1 MFGRQLWQLLGRR
14 DWRGDVSAYLD
25 DELTPRE
32 RERVEARLARSD
44 EMQAYL
50 DDLRQMRTALSAFAA
65 EPARAPFQITPEML
79 AAQTAEP
86 LRVSNLERALRLSM
100 TTAAVG
106 VATFSAVLI
115 FDAVDRPTV
124 TFTTTAAGDA
134 QADVLTAQAA
144 AERAPLQ
151 ERAAGADGTAVAV
164 VSIASSE
171 SQEATQ
177 AVMQAATQSEG
188 AEQVA
193 QAEEPE
199 PADQTTAAAYRPE
212 RDEQASQEQA
222 YLEQAQAEEQAEEE
236 NWQQSAEEGA
246 ESAQAEHQQAA
257 ADPSRRALNAG
268 SSNNEREE
276 QEVNAEDVI
285 AKPEEQPAQAAAPAE
300 AAQED
305 AAPPAIESAD
315 NAGASETMET
325 AELGGSGD
333 GAGQSQEDQAVADAG
348 TAAQSQAVASS
359 ARAVESEWPLP
370 QRPQSSSVRLA
381 SDPSWE
387 VPLQIALA
395 IVAFGSLLAWI
406 LLTVMDRRRQT

>member
-14 DWRGDVSAYLD
+14 DWRDDLSAYLD
-25 DELTPRE
+25 DELTPRQ

-50 DDLRQMRTALSAFAA
+50 DDLRQMRTALRGFAA
-65 EPARAPFQITPEML
+65 EPSRAPFQITPEML
-79 AAQTAEP
+79 ASHTAEP

-124 TFTTTAAGDA
+124 TFTTTVAGDA
-134 QADVLTAQAA
+134 QAGVPTAQAA

-151 ERAAGADGTAVAV
+151 ERAEASDGTAVAV

-171 SQEATQ
+171 PQEAQQ
-177 AVMQAATQSEG
+177 AAMQAEAVEQ
-188 AEQVA
+188 AE
-193 QAEEPE
+193 QAEEPA
-199 PADQTTAAAYRPE
+199 PAEQATAAAYRAE
-212 RDEQASQEQA
+212 TEEQSSQEQA
-222 YLEQAQAEEQAEEE
+222 VEEQAQAEAQEEE
-236 NWQQSAEEGA
+236 NWQQSAQEEA
-246 ESAQAEHQQAA
+246 KSAQAEHQQAA

-268 SSNNEREE
+268 SSSGEREE
-276 QEVNAEDVI
+276 QEVRAEDVI
-285 AKPEEQPAQAAAPAE
+285 ARQEEPTDQAAVPAE
-300 AAQED
+300 AAQENEEP
-305 AAPPAIESAD
+305 AAIESD
-315 NAGASETMET
+315 VNAEASETIEH
-325 AELGGSGD
+325 AESTGSDD
-333 GAGQSQEDQAVADAG
+333 GAGQSQEDQAVDAAG
-348 TAAQSQAVASS
+348 TATQSQTVTSS

-381 SDPSWE
+381 TDPSWE

-406 LLTVMDRRRQT
+406 LLTVMDRRRQS